1 MGILSESTIR
11 LKHYAIKTK
20 KPFGILCIT
29 NFITII
35 QIETFLG
42 LNFLNFPNFLL

>member
-1 MGILSESTIR
+1 MGILRESTIR
-11 LKHYAIKTK
+11 LKHYAIQTK
-20 KPFGILCIT
+20 KSFRISCIS

>member
-20 KPFGILCIT
+20 KLLVSYAL
-29 NFITII
+29 
-35 QIETFLG
+35 QISLRSYK
-42 LNFLNFPNFLL
+42 LKHS